1 MALNVLVNSEQS
13 QIANTVEVFY
23 TSPSGGDGTVITAFT
38 ATNNTGSNRSYKAY
52 IFDATGNLLD
62 AIIPLKIIIRNKTDL
77 GSPII
82 NHFIPEN
89 GTLRMESDLE
99 SSIAFR
105 VSGKEL

>member
-1 MALNVLVNSEQS
+1 MAINVLVNSAQNQVADTIE
-13 QIANTVEVFY
+13 AFY
-23 TSPSGGDGTVITAFT
+23 TSPDGGAGTVITAFT

-52 IFDATGNLLD
+52 IYDASGSLLQ
-62 AIIPLKIIIRNKTDL
+62 AIIPQKIIVRNKVDL

-89 GTLRMESDLE
+89 GTLRMESDLA
-99 SSIAFR
+99 SSIVFR